1 MPGEAQAASAFHA
14 PSLDGIR
21 ALAFALVF
29 VGHAGLGELVPGGFG
44 VTVFFFLSGY
54 LITSLLRIEYDATG
68 TFDLRQFYLRRAL
81 RIWPPFYIV
90 LALAVAAEVTGL
102 VHGGMRANAVGAQV
116 VHLANYWIVFH
127 GFEGQP
133 SGTGVYWSLA
143 VEEHFYLLFPLLY
156 LGLRRMFRSAG
167 RQALVLWGLCAL
179 VLAWRLVLV
188 YGMHSSEDRTYM
200 ATDTRFDSILFGCAL
215 AVHGN
220 PMLDRPSRI
229 PDAAWKWVLAPASA
243 AALAFCFLYR
253 AEGFRETFRY
263 TVQGIALRPLF
274 VLAMRFPAWGPMK
287 LLNTRTLAFGGVLS
301 YVLYLVH
308 YVVLDALAPVVG
320 TGLWPGILAL
330 AVSVAIAWTLHRFVE
345 KPAARLRKRLAFR
358 IARPGALAL
367 AEARS
372 R

>member
-1 MPGEAQAASAFHA
+1 MRAEAQAGSSFHA

-54 LITSLLRIEYDATG
+54 LITSLLRIEHDATG

-90 LALAVAAEVTGL
+90 LALAVAAEVAGL
-102 VHGGMRANAVGAQV
+102 IHGGLHANAVGAQV
-116 VHLANYWIVFH
+116 VHLANYWIVWH
-127 GFEGQP
+127 GYDGQP

-143 VEEHFYLLFPLLY
+143 VEEHFYLLFPWLY
-156 LGLRRMFRSAG
+156 LGLRRMVRSAG
-167 RQALVLWGLCAL
+167 RQALVLWSLCGL
-179 VLAWRLVLV
+179 VLAWRCVLV
-188 YGMHSSEDRTYM
+188 YGLHASEDRTYM

-220 PMLDRPSRI
+220 PMLDAPSRI
-229 PDAAWKWVLAPASA
+229 PGAVWKWILVPGSA
-243 AALAFCFLYR
+243 AVLAFCFLFR
-253 AEGFRETFRY
+253 DAGFRETFRY
-263 TVQGIALRPLF
+263 TVQGVALRPLF
-274 VLAMRFPAWGPMK
+274 VVAMRFSTWGPMK
-287 LLNTRTLAFGGVLS
+287 LLNTRALAFGGVLS

-320 TGLWPGILAL
+320 TGLGRAVLAL
-330 AVSVAIAWTLHRFVE
+330 AVSVSIAWTMHRFVE
-345 KPAARLRKRLAFR
+345 IPAARLRNRLAFR
-358 IARPGALAL
+358 IARHGALAP
-367 AEARS
+367 AEARA